1 MKQLLIILLALS
13 CSMASLDAVAQ
24 GLVSL
29 LPMPQKCQF
38 SGKMTDGRQSVVER
52 YVDRVEGARFQEE
65 AYHLFKTFQIT
76 KTARASFSN
85 PPK

>member
-29 LPMPQKCQF
+29 LPMPQKC
-38 SGKMTDGRQSVVER
+38 
-52 YVDRVEGARFQEE
+52 
-65 AYHLFKTFQIT
+65 
-76 KTARASFSN
+76 
-85 PPK
+85 